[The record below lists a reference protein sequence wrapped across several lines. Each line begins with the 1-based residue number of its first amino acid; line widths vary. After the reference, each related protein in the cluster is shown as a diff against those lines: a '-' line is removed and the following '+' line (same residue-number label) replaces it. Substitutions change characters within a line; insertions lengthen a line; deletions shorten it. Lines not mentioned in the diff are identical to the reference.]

1 VSESLDVSTLGSQS
15 TVEEQGGLLGFGHG
29 VICYLVLIGFNP
41 HCVQAMPRPDN
52 DNTERELIELLTR
65 VLSDFFKE
73 DRHAI
78 AGLSARVALLEEN
91 SHIRHLQ
98 IMTALETLTESVNAN
113 TQGQANL
120 TTAVNAA
127 IVQLGTPGATDAQL
141 LTLAAAIDQNTQS
154 DKSLTDALIAAVN
167 PTPTP

>member
-1 VSESLDVSTLGSQS
+1 
-15 TVEEQGGLLGFGHG
+15 
-29 VICYLVLIGFNP
+29 
-41 HCVQAMPRPDN
+41 MPRDE
-52 DNTERELIELLTR
+52 NTERELIELLTK
-65 VLSDFFKE
+65 VLADFFKE
-73 DRHAI
+73 DRRALAH
-78 AGLSARVALLEEN
+78 LVSRVALLEDNE
-91 SHIRHLQ
+91 HIRHLQ
-98 IMTALETLTESVNAN
+98 IMTALETLTASVNAN

-154 DKSLTDALIAAVN
+154 DKSLTDALITAVN